1 MAVLLG
7 LACACIWG
15 ASALL
20 TRDLSRAAGAARAF
34 FWTQLFGLAG
44 LCAAVA
50 IVGPGVDLASTSAG
64 DWATGALFGLL
75 NATATLTLYAA
86 FRSGAVSLVV
96 PVSASYAAVTTLLAM
111 ATGERLG
118 LLEGTGVVLCLG
130 GVALALV
137 SRGPLPGGGRVPPG
151 LGLAVLAAVQYG
163 AAFWLLGLFVAPALG
178 GVVPILLTRLV
189 PVLGLGLAHLA
200 RRLSATPP
208 AGAMLG
214 RAVAVGLMDAG
225 AFVCLAV
232 GYSLG
237 TESVSVV
244 TVLGSLY
251 SAVGTILDPSG
262 PAIAALRQGN
272 AFYGL
277 VDVLGKI
284 NDTGYEPIR
293 NAAGQTI
300 GVIYAGFLV
309 E

>member
-20 TRDLSRAAGAARAF
+20 TRDLSRSAGAARAF
-34 FWTQLFGLAG
+34 FWTQMFGLAG
-44 LCAAVA
+44 LLAMLAVT
-50 IVGPGVDLASTSAG
+50 GPGTDLATVPAAA
-64 DWATGALFGLL
+64 WATGIVFGML

-86 FRSGAVSLVV
+86 FRAGAVSLVV

-111 ATGERLG
+111 AAGERLG
-118 LLEGTGVVLCLG
+118 LLEGAGVLLCLG
-130 GVALALV
+130 GVALALL
-137 SRGPLPGGGRVPPG
+137 SRGPIVGGSRIPPG

-189 PVLGLGLAHLA
+189 PVVGLGLAHLSG
-200 RRLSATPP
+200 RLPVPPP
-208 AGAMLG
+208 AGPALG
-214 RAVAVGLMDAG
+214 RAAVVGFMDAG

-251 SAVGTILDPSG
+251 SAVGTLL
-262 PAIAALRQGN
+262 AVLVLRERLAAHQWAGV
-272 AFYGL
+272 GL
-277 VDVLGKI
+277 IIGGVLVLNG
-284 NDTGYEPIR
+284 
-293 NAAGQTI
+293 
-300 GVIYAGFLV
+300 
-309 E
+309 